1 MLRLVWFRVY
11 VTEQRQQLKLSA
23 QPQVANEAEA
33 AI

>member
-1 MLRLVWFRVY
+1 VY
-11 VTEQRQQLKLSA
+11 VTEQRQQWSSLKLSA